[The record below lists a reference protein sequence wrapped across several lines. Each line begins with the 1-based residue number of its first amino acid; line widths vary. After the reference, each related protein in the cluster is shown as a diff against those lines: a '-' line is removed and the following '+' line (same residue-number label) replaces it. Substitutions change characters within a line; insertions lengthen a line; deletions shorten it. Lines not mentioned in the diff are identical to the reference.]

1 MSLML
6 DVGRRYQSP
15 VSASEFV
22 PLAPAARMPR
32 SGDADGYFAGAFCTG
47 LGCPLKTVTLPFGE
61 MTPWPPPGSTTL
73 PFGVTYPP
81 PGRFVNMTGLCD
93 NYLVY
98 FGASNAAFVSQEV
111 FEQLHGRATW
121 WFQRGRSAANNS
133 FRSSSLVSALRMLPQ
148 THLFNW
154 SSAALSGACYEQCRA
169 VNKRTLVRQCRLTS
183 WPRSS

>member
-1 MSLML
+1 
-6 DVGRRYQSP
+6 
-15 VSASEFV
+15 
-22 PLAPAARMPR
+22 MPR

-98 FGASNAAFVSQEV
+98 FGALNAAFVSQEV
-111 FEQLHGRATW
+111 FEQLHGRAT
-121 WFQRGRSAANNS
+121 
-133 FRSSSLVSALRMLPQ
+133 SSI
-148 THLFNW
+148 
-154 SSAALSGACYEQCRA
+154 
-169 VNKRTLVRQCRLTS
+169 NKRTRWLPSYNAVVRLEHSHASNVPSPEQPPGYGQAADPGCIKLKSTPITKNAS
-183 WPRSS
+183 TCNLL